1 MSTRMNVFRKI
12 YNYFSGDNQVYA
24 VNETPSN
31 STEYSSIE
39 HSIYNIGLNDEKKRP
54 YKMLTFN
61 EKKRE
66 LNSKVKILNK
76 IKQNCTEIDYILELA
91 NDNFFYSPPE
101 VVDYCFGI
109 VERCI
114 MLERA
119 NVDERL
125 WYTIIEPYLM

>member
-12 YNYFSGDNQVYA
+12 YNYFSGDNQAY
-24 VNETPSN
+24 VNDTQSN
-31 STEYSSIE
+31 STEYLSIE
-39 HSIYNIGLNDEKKRP
+39 HSVYNIGLNDEKKRP

-76 IKQNCTEIDYILELA
+76 IKQKCHEIDYILELA

-109 VERCI
+109 VERCT

-119 NVDERL
+119 KIDERL
-125 WYTIIEPYLM
+125 WYTILEPYLM